1 MKNEPETERWIEAG
15 RLPLTQQLREL
26 TEYRELIVTMAK
38 KNFAIR
44 YKQTVLGA
52 AWAFLR
58 PLITALVLV
67 LAFGRIL
74 RLPSDGLPGLLF
86 YLCNTAVWSFFAETV
101 RVNAKTFLS
110 NAALFGKVYFPRLVM
125 PLSDLLFDLVTFGI
139 QILMVLLFLAVYLL
153 RGEVHVSPLWWPL
166 LIPLSL
172 QIGLLGMSTG
182 IIVSSLTTRYR
193 DLVMLVEFAIQ
204 LWMYLTPVVYP
215 LSNIENGAMRIL
227 LLLNPMTMPM
237 ECFRRILLGKGTLSG
252 PGIVWSAAF
261 TVLAAAAAL
270 RLFTRVERTFMDT
283 V

>member
-1 MKNEPETERWIEAG
+1 MKNEADTERWIEAG

-26 TEYRELIVTMAK
+26 TEYRELIVMMAK

-44 YKQTVLGA
+44 YKQTILGA

-86 YLCNTAVWSFFAETV
+86 YLCNTAVWGFFAETV
-101 RVNAKTFLS
+101 RVNAKTFIANS
-110 NAALFGKVYFPRLVM
+110 GLFGKVYFPRLVM
-125 PLSDLLFDLVTFGI
+125 PLSDLLFDLVTFAI
-139 QILMVLLFLAVYLL
+139 QILMVLLILVFYLL
-153 RGEVHVSPLWWPL
+153 RGEVQVNPLCWPL

-182 IIVSSLTTRYR
+182 VIVSSLTTRYR

-215 LSNIENGAMRIL
+215 FSNIENGAMRTL

-237 ECFRRILLGKGTLSG
+237 ECFRRVLLGKGTLSV
-252 PGIVWSAAF
+252 PGIVWSLAF
-261 TVLAAAAAL
+261 TVFAAVCAL

>member
-1 MKNEPETERWIEAG
+1 MRNGAETERWIEAG
-15 RLPLTQQLREL
+15 HIPLKQQLREL
-26 TEYRELIVTMAK
+26 TEYRELIVMMAK

-58 PLITALVLV
+58 PLITALVLM

-86 YLCNTAVWSFFAETV
+86 YLCNTAVWGFFAETV
-101 RVNAKTFLS
+101 RVNAKTFIANS
-110 NAALFGKVYFPRLVM
+110 GLFGKVYFPRLVM
-125 PLSDLLFDLVTFGI
+125 PLSDLLFDLVTFAI
-139 QILMVLLFLAVYLL
+139 QILMVLLILVFYLL
-153 RGEVHVSPLWWPL
+153 RGEVQVNLLCWPL

-182 IIVSSLTTRYR
+182 VIVSSLTTRYR

-215 LSNIENGAMRIL
+215 LSNIENGAMRTL

-237 ECFRRILLGKGTLSG
+237 ECFRRVLLGKGTLSV
-252 PGIVWSAAF
+252 PGIVWSLAF
-261 TVLAAAAAL
+261 TLFAAVCAL

>member
-1 MKNEPETERWIEAG
+1 MRSGAETERWIETG
-15 RLPLTQQLREL
+15 HIPLRQQLREL
-26 TEYRELIVTMAK
+26 TEYRELIVIMAK

-58 PLITALVLV
+58 PLITALVMAV
-67 LAFGRIL
+67 AFGRIL
-74 RLPSDGLPGLLF
+74 RLASDGLPGLLF
-86 YLCNTAVWSFFAETV
+86 YLCNTAVWGFFAETV
-101 RVNAKTFLS
+101 RVNAKTFIANS
-110 NAALFGKVYFPRLVM
+110 GLFGKVYFPRLVM

-139 QILMVLLFLAVYLL
+139 QILMVLVFLVFYLPGGKLHINPLF
-153 RGEVHVSPLWWPL
+153 WPL

-215 LSNIENGAMRIL
+215 LSQIEDGTLRL
-227 LLLNPMTMPM
+227 LLMLNPMTMPM
-237 ECFRRILLGKGTLSG
+237 ECFRRVLLGRGTLSG
-252 PGIVWSAAF
+252 PGIIWSLAF
-261 TVLAAAAAL
+261 TFFAAVCAL